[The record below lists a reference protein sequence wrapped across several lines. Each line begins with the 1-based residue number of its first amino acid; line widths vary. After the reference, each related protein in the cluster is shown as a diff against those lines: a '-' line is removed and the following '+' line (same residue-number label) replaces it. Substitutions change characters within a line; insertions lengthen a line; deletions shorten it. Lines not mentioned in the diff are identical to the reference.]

1 MLKTKYHGE
10 IEINEEQI
18 LHFESGI
25 PGFLE
30 EKQFVILPLKED
42 SPFLIL
48 QSVAT
53 SELAFVVT
61 SPFIFFKDYEF
72 NLDDSTADKL
82 KLEKPEDVQVMVILT
97 LQDKFEDST
106 ANLQA
111 PIVVNEKTNLAKQV
125 ILNDPAYKT
134 KHKLN

>member
-10 IEINEEQI
+10 IEINEAQI
-18 LHFESGI
+18 LQFESGI
-25 PGFLE
+25 PGFLD
-30 EKQFVILPLKED
+30 EKQFVVLPLEEG
-42 SPFLIL
+42 SHFLIL
-48 QSVAT
+48 QSITT

-61 SPFIFFKDYEF
+61 SPFTFFKEYEF
-72 NLDDSTADKL
+72 NLDDNTAEKL
-82 KLEKPEDVQVMVILT
+82 KIEKPEDVQVMVILT

-111 PIVVNEKTNLAKQV
+111 PIIVNEKNSLAKQV

-134 KHKLN
+134 KHKLY